1 MKHAIRYIAR
11 FVVESAT
18 PLGIGSGDS
27 GLVNDRLVVRD
38 ANGLPYI
45 PGTSLAGVIRHELE
59 EKTSYAPLVDEVFG
73 FQNQEAGQDDEEVI
87 KGKGSRIFF
96 SDAVMIAADGRTAL
110 EGLQEINFDE
120 DYYHVARRLPER
132 DHVRINHKGTAV
144 KHGKYEEE
152 YVFKG
157 TRFTFEIE
165 LAGTGADRSV
175 WEKILRILSSAS
187 FRIGAG
193 TRKGFGQ
200 LDIVSCKTRYFDL
213 EEEEGLELEAYLE
226 HGSSLNTNI
235 SGAEWKEHS
244 LNDSVPEGW
253 IHHPI
258 KLKPES
264 FFFFGAGYGDD
275 EVSML
280 PKREAYFSWK
290 TGKPVLIEDEI
301 LIPATSIKG
310 ALSHRVA
317 FHYNR
322 LTKAFIEN
330 IGNFDLAKEGVEF
343 SLRRA
348 LDSIIPG
355 YNLNDLNMPVN
366 SEQWQE
372 LINEVENISI
382 EDSDYWHAFLEQ
394 LESLESEENLDG
406 MPAGEHNKAVRELFG
421 YAKDTGKREG
431 SRGRIILSDIYLDNV
446 KDKVL
451 NHVKIDRFTGG
462 AIDGALFQ
470 ERVITTEDPIEF
482 DIYVEQ
488 EALADPNVKKAFEET
503 LKDLEEGRLQ
513 LGGNTTKGHGVFQS
527 VKD

>member
-1 MKHAIRYIAR
+1 MKYTIRFIAR
-11 FVVESAT
+11 FVVESVT
-18 PLGIGSGDS
+18 PLGIGSGES

-59 EKTSYAPLVDEVFG
+59 EKTSYKLRVNEVFG
-73 FQNQEAGQDDEEVI
+73 FQNQEAGQDDEEAI

-110 EGLQEINFDE
+110 EGLQKINFEE
-120 DYYHVARRLPER
+120 DYYRIARRLPER
-132 DHVRINHKGTAV
+132 DHVKINHKGTAV

-165 LAGTGADRSV
+165 LAGTEEDSAV
-175 WEKILRILSSAS
+175 WEEILRILGSAS

-213 EEEEGLELEAYLE
+213 GKEKSLEAYLE
-226 HGSSLNTNI
+226 HGSSLNADV
-235 SGAEWKEHS
+235 SGTEWKEHFFNGGV
-244 LNDSVPEGW
+244 LEGW
-253 IHHPI
+253 IHYPM

-264 FFFFGAGYGDD
+264 FFFFGAGYGDE

-290 TGKPVLIEDEI
+290 SGSPELVEGEI
-301 LIPATSIKG
+301 LIPATSVKG

-322 LTKAFIEN
+322 LTNTSIEN
-330 IGNFDLAKEGVEF
+330 TGNFDPEKEGVKF
-343 SLRRA
+343 SWQEA

-355 YNLNDLNMPVN
+355 YDLNGLDMPAD
-366 SEQWQE
+366 SEQWQA
-372 LINEVENISI
+372 LINEVESISI
-382 EDSDYWHAFLEQ
+382 DNSVYWHAFLEQ
-394 LESLESEENLDG
+394 LESLENEENLEG
-406 MPAGEHNKAVRELFG
+406 LPVGEHNVAVKELFG
-421 YAKDTGKREG
+421 YAKDTGKEEG
-431 SRGRIILSDIYLDNV
+431 SRGRIILSDIFLDKA

-470 ERVITTEDPIEF
+470 ERVVTTENPIEF

-488 EALADPNVKKAFEET
+488 EALTDRKIKEAFEEA